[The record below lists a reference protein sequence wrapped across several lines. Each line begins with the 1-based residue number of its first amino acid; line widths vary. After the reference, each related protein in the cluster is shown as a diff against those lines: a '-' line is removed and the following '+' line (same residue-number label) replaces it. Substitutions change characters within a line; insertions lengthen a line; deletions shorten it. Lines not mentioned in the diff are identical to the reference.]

1 MSQEPAVSN
10 KKLGQLITET
20 VADIQ
25 TLIRQQIDLTVSEL
39 KESSKRALLSSIY
52 LIAALFILG
61 IAGLLLII
69 AVAFGFVALGL
80 APWLAFICDAG
91 IFVVIAVFLLL
102 MAKRNASKVKGPKLA
117 MDNAQKSINELT
129 QTLTKFDPKT
139 L

>member
-69 AVAFGFVALGL
+69 AVAFGFVAIGL